1 MISTGMITALAV
13 QVPGFTPG
21 PGWNLVADVQDMLSF
36 TFMRNAFAAGTA
48 SAVVAGLIGY
58 FVVLRQSSFAA
69 HAISHIG
76 FAGAAGA
83 VLLGFSPVL
92 GVAVLSL
99 AASGAMGVLGQ
110 RLRGRDVVIGLVM
123 AASLGLGYLF
133 ISLYTGNAQNAYSIL
148 FGQIFG
154 ITTGAVLITI
164 GTSVIVLAVLTAI
177 FRPLLFASLDE
188 EVAQARGVRAGA
200 IGIGFMLLMA
210 LAVSEA
216 VQVSGVLLIF
226 ALLVAPGAI
235 AERIARRPAA
245 ALAISGGLAVL
256 ITWISLALSY
266 YTPYPVSFY
275 VTTLAFV
282 GYLASRAWTAW
293 AGHAG
298 RTGRVRGAGIAT
310 PTPRW
315 APRRLL
321 RCACEHVGQ
330 ARLGPGHAGARD
342 PAGPGA
348 GLGPQQP
355 ARLPERAADP
365 CRAAPPGG
373 TDRPGHRLPAP
384 AGAQRGRPGG
394 HHPGGQRGDPVPAVP
409 QRGPPPSPD
418 LPRLRRQRG
427 GRGAGRGAVGR
438 QGRRRGRLHRR
449 RSHRGAVRP
458 VPALRHV
465 LTISRV
471 MSEDAR
477 HRATEPH
484 ARHADHGSGPTTP

>member
-1 MISTGMITALAV
+1 MISTGMITALAA

-21 PGWNLVADVQDMLSF
+21 PGWNIIADVQDMLSF

-48 SAVVAGLIGY
+48 SAIVAGLVGY

-99 AASGAMGVLGQ
+99 AASGAMGVLGK

-133 ISLYTGNAQNAYSIL
+133 INLYTGNAQNAYSIL

-164 GTSVIVLAVLTAI
+164 GTSVIVLAILTAM

-188 EVAQARGVRAGA
+188 EVAQARGIRVGA

-235 AERIARRPAA
+235 AERLARRPAA
-245 ALAISGGLAVL
+245 ALAVSGGLAVL
-256 ITWISLALSY
+256 ITWVSLALAY

-275 VTTLAFV
+275 VTSLAFA
-282 GYLASRAWTAW
+282 GYLAARAWTGW
-293 AGHAG
+293 A
-298 RTGRVRGAGIAT
+298 R
-310 PTPRW
+310 
-315 APRRLL
+315 
-321 RCACEHVGQ
+321 
-330 ARLGPGHAGARD
+330 
-342 PAGPGA
+342 
-348 GLGPQQP
+348 
-355 ARLPERAADP
+355 
-365 CRAAPPGG
+365 
-373 TDRPGHRLPAP
+373 RPGRARRPAP
-384 AGAQRGRPGG
+384 
-394 HHPGGQRGDPVPAVP
+394 
-409 QRGPPPSPD
+409 
-418 LPRLRRQRG
+418 LRRG
-427 GRGAGRGAVGR
+427 
-438 QGRRRGRLHRR
+438 
-449 RSHRGAVRP
+449 HRGTGVEAAETATVR
-458 VPALRHV
+458 
-465 LTISRV
+465 T
-471 MSEDAR
+471 
-477 HRATEPH
+477 
-484 ARHADHGSGPTTP
+484 